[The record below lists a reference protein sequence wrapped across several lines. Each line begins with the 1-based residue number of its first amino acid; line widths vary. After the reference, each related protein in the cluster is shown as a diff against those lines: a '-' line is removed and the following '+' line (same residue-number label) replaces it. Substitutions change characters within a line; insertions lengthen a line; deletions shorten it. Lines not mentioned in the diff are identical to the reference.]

1 MGKAEKNR
9 RKKKGLKQLMVLKE
23 EETESR
29 TLLELVEVLVELE
42 KEGKLVDIQI
52 CPRCKSPKVR
62 RVRTMS
68 GDLWGHMGILP
79 PKFECEK
86 CGWRARLVLK
96 ATNRPLS
103 VKDVAIIAEA
113 SDLKEA

>member
-1 MGKAEKNR
+1 MGKAEKKR
-9 RKKKGLKQLMVLKE
+9 RKKKRPKQLIVLKE
-23 EETESR
+23 EEKESQVF
-29 TLLELVEVLVELE
+29 LDLIKVLEDLE

-52 CPRCKSPKVR
+52 CPRCKNPKIR

-79 PKFECEK
+79 PKFECEE

-103 VKDVAIIAEA
+103 IKDVEIVAEA
-113 SDLKEA
+113 SNLKDA

>member
-1 MGKAEKNR
+1 MGKAEKK
-9 RKKKGLKQLMVLKE
+9 RKKKKRLKQLMVLKE
-23 EETESR
+23 EETESQVF
-29 TLLELVEVLVELE
+29 LDLIKVLEDLE

-79 PKFECEK
+79 PKFECEE

-103 VKDVAIIAEA
+103 IEDVAIVAEA
-113 SDLKEA
+113 SNLKDA